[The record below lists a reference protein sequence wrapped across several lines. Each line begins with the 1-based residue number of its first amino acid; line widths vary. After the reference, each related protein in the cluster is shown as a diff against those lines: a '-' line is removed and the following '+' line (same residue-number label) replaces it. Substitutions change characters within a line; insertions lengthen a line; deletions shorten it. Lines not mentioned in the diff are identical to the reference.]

1 MMAHDVIST
10 LRMQTWDCYTLE
22 GNLGYKVRLS
32 QTETMT
38 RPGETG
44 KLCLASMRTE
54 V

>member
-1 MMAHDVIST
+1 MVTHDINST
-10 LRMQTWDCYTLE
+10 LRMQTWDCCTLE

-32 QTETMT
+32 QTEAMT

-44 KLCLASMRTE
+44 KVCLPSMRTE